1 MTRVI
6 IAVALVISTIAG
18 HGLLSLSRPASL
30 VIMPRCGVTV

>member
-1 MTRVI
+1 MSRVI
-6 IAVALVISTIAG
+6 IAAVPVISTIAA